1 MVELQSPDSTTGDGA
16 EPGALPEYSGA
27 TLRLILGEALLSLR
41 RQFRR
46 TLLIMLG
53 MIIGTIA
60 VVALLNIGHSASA
73 DSLKTFRSMGADILM
88 VTLTPSNENEPM
100 NIPLAYD
107 FTTALADIPDLIR
120 VVPVAYGI
128 LTLHTYGRQMQV
140 TLLGTTPG
148 FSAVT
153 GMHIARGRALSAYDN
168 KAFLAIPGHNVV
180 QTLSTKLIPLSPGA
194 PLSLLGYTFSI
205 AGIAAPLV
213 PAPLLGLTM
222 DNSIIIPLGVIRR
235 VIPGASVSRLVI
247 QVKDAGA
254 LAETAKK
261 LSLRLEQ
268 ILPDVNSDVQIPE
281 QLLEGMRHQAA
292 LFAWLLGGLGGISLL
307 AGGAGVMNVMLM
319 SVTERRREI
328 GLRMAL
334 GARPRDILFLFV
346 AEAGCMSLPGAL
358 AGTLL
363 GLGMA
368 YIFSVTTGQ
377 DFSLYP
383 PSIPLGA
390 GCAMLTGILSGLY
403 PAMTAARMQP
413 VQALRND

>member
-1 MVELQSPDSTTGDGA
+1 MVALQSPDRTPVDAA
-16 EPGALPEYSGA
+16 EPETLPDYSGA
-27 TLRLILGEALLSLR
+27 SLRLILSEAFLSLR

-73 DSLKTFRSMGADILM
+73 ESLKTFRSMGADILM
-88 VTLTPSNENEPM
+88 VTLTPANENQPL
-100 NIPLAYD
+100 NIPLEYD
-107 FTTALADIPDLIR
+107 FTTVLADIPDLIR
-120 VVPVAYGI
+120 IVPVAYGV
-128 LTLHTYGRQMQV
+128 LTLSIHGQQMQV

-148 FSAVT
+148 FSAIT
-153 GMHIARGRALSAYDN
+153 GMRIARGRDLSAYDSG
-168 KAFLAIPGHNVV
+168 AFLAIPGHNVV
-180 QTLSTKLIPLSPGA
+180 QTLSTELIPLSPGA
-194 PLSLLGYTFSI
+194 PLSLLGYTFSV
-205 AGIAAPLV
+205 AGIAAPLP

-222 DNSIIIPLGVIRR
+222 DNSVIIPLGMIRR

-247 QVKDAGA
+247 QVKDADA
-254 LAETAKK
+254 LAVTTQK
-261 LSLRLEQ
+261 LSSRLGEM
-268 ILPDVNSDVQIPE
+268 LPDVNTDVQIPE
-281 QLLEGMRHQAA
+281 QLLEGMKHQAA

-307 AGGAGVMNVMLM
+307 AGGVGVMNVMLI

-334 GARPRDILFLFV
+334 GARPRDILCLFV

-368 YIFSVTTGQ
+368 YIFSVATGQ

-413 VQALRND
+413 VQALRNE